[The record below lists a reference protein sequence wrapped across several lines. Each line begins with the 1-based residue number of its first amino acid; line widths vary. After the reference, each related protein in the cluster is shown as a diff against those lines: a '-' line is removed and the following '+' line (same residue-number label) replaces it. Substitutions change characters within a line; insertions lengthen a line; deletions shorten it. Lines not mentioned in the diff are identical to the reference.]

1 MQLMRNAL
9 IGFAFL
15 ALGGAVRAQ
24 DYSSGG
30 YCNPVCLQH
39 GFASAPEC
47 SYHNYAQCEAT
58 RSGLGGICIDNPF
71 LSMCSRKTVGQQAAR
86 KSKRPR

>member
-1 MQLMRNAL
+1 MRLAL
-9 IGFAFL
+9 IGFALL
-15 ALGGAVRAQ
+15 ALGAAVHAQ

-58 RSGLGGICIDNPF
+58 RSGLGGICVENPF
-71 LSMCSRKTVGQQAAR
+71 LGMCSRKTIGQQPAR
-86 KSKRPR
+86 KSKRVR

>member
-1 MQLMRNAL
+1 MRLMRNAV
-9 IGFAFL
+9 IGSALL
-15 ALGGAVRAQ
+15 ALGGAAYAQ
-24 DYSSGG
+24 DYSSGE

-58 RSGLGGICIDNPF
+58 RSGLGGICVDNPF
-71 LSMCSRKTVGQQAAR
+71 LSMCSRKTVGQQPAH
-86 KSKRPR
+86 KSNRVR